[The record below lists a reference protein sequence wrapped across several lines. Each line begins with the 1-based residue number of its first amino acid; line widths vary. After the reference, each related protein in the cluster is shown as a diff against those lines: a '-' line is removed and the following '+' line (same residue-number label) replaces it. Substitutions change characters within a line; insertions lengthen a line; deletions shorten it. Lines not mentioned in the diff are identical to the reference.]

1 VLDTTGAGD
10 AATGTYLG
18 ARLREEP
25 PERALEDAMSAS
37 AHVVEGL
44 GAD

>member
-18 ARLREEP
+18 ARLNGDDVSA
-25 PERALEDAMSAS
+25 ALSKAMAAS
-37 AHVVEGL
+37 ARVVGDL
-44 GAD
+44 GAN